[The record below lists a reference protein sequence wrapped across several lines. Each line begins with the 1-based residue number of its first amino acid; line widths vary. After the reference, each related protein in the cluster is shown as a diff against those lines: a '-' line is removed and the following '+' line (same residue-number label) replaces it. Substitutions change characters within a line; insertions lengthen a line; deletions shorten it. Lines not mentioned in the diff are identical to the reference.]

1 MRVLALAL
9 GALFL
14 STAAYADPVSSAA
27 CLASPQSPAG
37 ARVVACGDVIRSGT
51 SLYAALVARAA
62 AYEEEGA
69 GPDAIA
75 DLSAAVAIDPDRAD
89 AYAARGRIYLKQE
102 EFRDGLVDLDRAL
115 TIAPD
120 DEDTLRTR
128 AFAWDTLGNYP
139 AAIGDYSTLL
149 TLTGDPGYRYFRG
162 FAYLRHDDDDAALA
176 DFEAIIGSD
185 SPTLSAWGYR
195 GRGQV
200 HEKRGELA
208 AALADYDA
216 ALAADPDDDRAYAG
230 RCRVESALG
239 QAAHLAS
246 GCTAAVITARA
257 P

>member
-1 MRVLALAL
+1 MRAICLAL
-9 GALFL
+9 GALL
-14 STAAYADPVSSAA
+14 LVSTAHANGTSADACSGSVS
-27 CLASPQSPAG
+27 PPAG
-37 ARVVACGDVIRSGT
+37 ERIVACGDLIRSGG
-51 SLYAALVARAA
+51 SVYDAYVARAA
-62 AYEEEGA
+62 AYVDA
-69 GPDAIA
+69 GNA
-75 DLSAAVAIDPDRAD
+75 DAAVADLTAAIALSPDKAA
-89 AYAARGRIYLKQE
+89 AYSARGAIYLKQE

-208 AALADYDA
+208 AALADYNA
-216 ALAADPDDDRAYAG
+216 ALVADPDDDRAYAG